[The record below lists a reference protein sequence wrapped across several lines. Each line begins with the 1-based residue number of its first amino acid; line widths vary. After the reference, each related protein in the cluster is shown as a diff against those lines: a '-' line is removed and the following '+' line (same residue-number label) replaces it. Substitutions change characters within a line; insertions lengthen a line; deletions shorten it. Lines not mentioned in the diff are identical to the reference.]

1 MENQTTLET
10 PSLRD
15 QIESAV
21 ETVEVAPEVV
31 ESEVAESKSD
41 KPRDESGKFKSNKE
55 VTEETPSEVQEEV
68 SLEAKPS
75 NHAHSGSKP
84 DFCSAY

>member
-1 MENQTTLET
+1 MDNETTLES

-21 ETVEVAPEVV
+21 ETVEATPEVV
-31 ESEVAESKSD
+31 ESEVAENKSD

-68 SLEAKPS
+68 SLESKPS
-75 NHAHSGSKP
+75 KP
-84 DFCSAY
+84 KPSSWKKDYEES